1 MIKPNSPKEDIL
13 DSSILED
20 QVEYVDE
27 DSLNDPSKSEK
38 QRKKEIRQMEEDFSG
53 DEEDYE
59 EVGFMTHYQW
69 VDETQWT
76 DTKASGSRS
85 RLW

>member
-1 MIKPNSPKEDIL
+1 MIKSNSLKEDIL

-27 DSLNDPSKSEK
+27 DSPNDPSKSEK

-59 EVGFMTHYQW
+59 EVGFLIQCK
-69 VDETQWT
+69 WT
-76 DTKASGSRS
+76 DEA
-85 RLW
+85 